1 MPELF
6 RDAVGTLHEIAAGDQ
21 ARIVSLVPSITELLF
36 ELELGGQVVGRT
48 QFCVHPAGKVDDIP
62 SVGGTKKVNAVK
74 LRDLKP
80 THVILNIDE
89 NTKEIAAQLRKL
101 VPNLVVTHP
110 LVPRDN
116 LDLYR
121 LIGSIFGKLP
131 KAEALCAEFE
141 TTFRSVSTFAP
152 RLPERRV
159 LYMIW
164 KDPWMTVS
172 RNTYIARMLD
182 LVRWRSVVD
191 DAKIRYPTP
200 DMQHAVKD
208 ADLVLLSS
216 EPYAFTEE
224 DVAEF
229 KQAFATKGKIV
240 RTIDGAMVSW
250 YGSRAIQGLKYLRQT
265 AAETK

>member
-6 RDAVGTLHEIAAGDQ
+6 RDAVGTEHKIVTGDA

-36 ELELGGQVVGRT
+36 DLDLGAQVVGRT
-48 QFCVHPAGKVDDIP
+48 QFCVHPAEKVDNVP
-62 SVGGTKKVNAVK
+62 TVGGTKKINLVK
-74 LRDLKP
+74 FRDLKP

-89 NTKEIAAQLRKL
+89 NTKEIAADLRKL
-101 VPNLVVTHP
+101 VPNLIVTHP

-121 LIGSIFGKLP
+121 LIGTIFGRLP
-131 KAEALCAEFE
+131 KAESLCTEFE

-182 LVRWRSVVD
+182 LVRWRSVMD
-191 DAKIRYPTP
+191 DPKMRYPKP
-200 DMQHAVKD
+200 DMARVLKD

-216 EPYAFTEE
+216 EPYAFTDD
-224 DVAEF
+224 DVAAF
-229 KQAFATKGKIV
+229 KQSYDTKGKIV